1 MFNCCIRGAITIEEN
16 TKENILENTR
26 FLINEIINKNHIYI
40 ENIISILFTATK
52 DIDAAYPAI
61 AARQLGITEAG
72 LMCVQEMYVKDSIN
86 MCIRVLVNIK
96 TDLKQSQM
104 KHIYLKEAE
113 KLRPDIVH
121 GQKKAISI
129 AIDGPA
135 GSGKSTI
142 AKLIAKQLGY
152 LYVDTGAMYR
162 AVGLY
167 CVSNSI
173 DCNNE
178 KKVNSVI
185 EDIRISFIRENNQQK
200 ILLNGRD
207 VTDIIRTQE
216 IAAASSAVA
225 TIKQVRERLVEIQ
238 RKIALSNNVVMD
250 GRDIG
255 TCVLPNADIKIY
267 MDANIDERAKRRC
280 YELSEKG
287 IEHNFYKVKEEI
299 IKRDENDKNRVI
311 SPLKKAD
318 DAILIDTSNK
328 DIETVKTEIENLIK
342 QKLLI

>member
-1 MFNCCIRGAITIEEN
+1 MSNCCIRGAITIEEN

-40 ENIISILFTATK
+40 ENIISIFFTATK

-72 LMCVQEMYVKDSIN
+72 LMCMQEMYVKDSID
-86 MCIRVLVNIK
+86 MCIRVLVTVK
-96 TDLKQSQM
+96 TDLKQNQM
-104 KHIYLKEAE
+104 KHIYLKGAE
-113 KLRPDIVH
+113 RLRPDIVH

-173 DCNNE
+173 DCSNE

-185 EDIRISFIRENNQQK
+185 EDIRISFIRENNQQR
-200 ILLNGRD
+200 ILLNGKD

-216 IAAASSAVA
+216 IAKASSAVA
-225 TIKQVRERLVEIQ
+225 AIKKVRERLVQIQ

-267 MDANIDERAKRRC
+267 MDANIDERTKRRC

-299 IKRDENDKNRVI
+299 IKRDENDKNRTI

-318 DAILIDTSNK
+318 DAILIDTSDK
-328 DIETVKTEIENLIK
+328 GIETVKTEIENLIK